1 MSIFNKIF
9 EYGNVRLDNMIQKAK
24 IEIAKQD
31 KPFPELEPENAIYGK
46 AVQTDPTYSVN
57 SQGYK
62 DRRDRLNP
70 EALRKIAYQ
79 DSIIAAIIQTRQN
92 HVANFAKPSPN
103 DREAGFK
110 VELKNF
116 ETALEAM
123 KLSIK
128 VERNIATDEDKENL
142 KELGVNPDKI
152 KVEKPE
158 VPGRQELKDAEPL
171 KDQDMPQVD
180 PVEKEQER
188 AQQQMEQKQQQ
199 MEALKD
205 MNGNGNGEEEV
216 EVEEK
221 EKVEVKK
228 AWEMLR
234 KAEDDNDDPVAD
246 EQVEEAE
253 GDTSEDQEG
262 GGEEGGM
269 DPAAMAMM
277 DQDKP
282 GDMTTPEEEKDVD
295 DKVEEFD
302 WALEREAR
310 DRLEKEI
317 MKKKKKVE
325 DWLMNCGE
333 KKDRPFDSRKWT
345 LNTFVRAL
353 IRDTLTIDLAAVEMV
368 RDQADRPHH
377 FFPVDAA
384 TIRYA
389 TPQLKTYAGT
399 LNSQVNL
406 DILYPEKEIEY
417 LEEKT
422 DALYLDQT
430 LLDDD
435 EYKYVQVIRG
445 VIERAYTP
453 KELKVAIRNMT
464 TDIYH
469 NGYGIAELELLVR
482 LVSSHLNT
490 EYYNEAYFTQG
501 FSAKGILHLK
511 SPLNRRKLEA
521 VRIQWQHMLK
531 GSRNS
536 FQTPIFA
543 GQDDVNW
550 IPLTQNHS
558 DIEFQGWMNYLI
570 KLICAIYQI
579 DPIEIGYGMMEEGGG
594 GGGLNGDNSTEKI
607 TLSRDKGLYPLMKWL
622 EHFINTKIIDPFEPD
637 FVIKFTGLSGE
648 SALDALDRQDREVRF
663 KKTVNEIRSEDNL
676 PPLPGMDTFMLDPGY
691 VQWFMQ
697 FSPEAVKQQ
706 EEMAASGA
714 MGPGGAGGGASGQA
728 GGEEENPGMEEFEG
742 GADGFGG
749 NSNGDFLQNPDYEGE
764 ADNAFGKSL
773 TKKPIKIEYYK

>member
-1 MSIFNKIF
+1 MSIFTKIF

-24 IEIAKQD
+24 VDIAKQD
-31 KPFPELEPENAIYGK
+31 KPFPELEPDNAIYGK

-79 DSIIAAIIQTRQN
+79 DSIISAIIQTRQN
-92 HVANFAKPSPN
+92 HVANFAKPSTN

-110 VELKNF
+110 VELKNY
-116 ETALEAM
+116 EIALEAM
-123 KLSIK
+123 KLTIM
-128 VERNIATDEDKENL
+128 VERDVASDEDKERL
-142 KELGVNPDKI
+142 KELGVNPEKI
-152 KVEKPE
+152 EVKKPE
-158 VPGRQELKDAEPL
+158 VPSRQELKDDEPM

-180 PVEKEQER
+180 PVEKEQQR
-188 AQQQMEQKQQQ
+188 AQEEMEQKQAQ
-199 MEALKD
+199 MQALQD

-221 EKVEVKK
+221 VEVKK
-228 AWEMLR
+228 AWETLR
-234 KAEDDNDDPVAD
+234 KADGDDDNPVED
-246 EQVEEAE
+246 EQAEEQAGE
-253 GDTSEDQEG
+253 VGE

-269 DPAAMAMM
+269 DPAAMMGAMNG
-277 DQDKP
+277 DKP

-295 DKVEEFD
+295 DKQEEFD
-302 WALEREAR
+302 WALEREAK
-310 DRLEKEI
+310 DRLDKEV
-317 MKKKKKVE
+317 MKRKKKIE

-333 KKDRPFDSRKWT
+333 KKDRPFESRKWT
-345 LNTFVRAL
+345 FNNFVRAL
-353 IRDTLTIDLAAVEMV
+353 VRDTLTIDLMAVEMV
-368 RDQADRPHH
+368 NDQAGRPHH

-389 TPQLKTYAGT
+389 TPQLKTYAGQI
-399 LNSQVNL
+399 NSQVNM
-406 DILYPEKEIEY
+406 DILYPEAEIEY
-417 LEEKT
+417 LTEKT
-422 DALYLDQT
+422 DAIELDPE
-430 LLDDD
+430 LLEDN

-445 VIERAYTP
+445 IIERAYTP
-453 KELKVAIRNMT
+453 KELKVAVRNVT

-521 VRIQWQHMLK
+521 IRIQWQHMLK

-543 GQDDVNW
+543 GMDDVNW

-594 GGGLNGDNSTEKI
+594 GGGLNGDNSSEKI
-607 TLSRDKGLYPLMKWL
+607 TLSRDKGLYPLMKWF
-622 EHFINTKIIDPFEPD
+622 EHFINTKLIDPIDPD

-648 SALDALDRQDREVRF
+648 GALDALDRQERESKF
-663 KKTVNEIRSEDNL
+663 KKTVNEIRAEDNL
-676 PPLPGMDTFMLDPGY
+676 PPLPGVDNLIAGGEY
-691 VQWFMQ
+691 LQWYLQ

-706 EEMAASGA
+706 EQAASQEA
-714 MGPGGAGGGASGQA
+714 AAAGGGEEGAP
-728 GGEEENPGMEEFEG
+728 GEEVENPGMEEFDG
-742 GADGFGG
+742 GTDGFGG
-749 NSNGDFLQNPDYEGE
+749 NSNGDFLQNPEYEGE
-764 ADNAFGKSL
+764 MDGAFGKSL

>member
-1 MSIFNKIF
+1 MSIFNKIL
-9 EYGNVRLDNMIQKAK
+9 EYGNVRLDNMINKAK
-24 IEIAKQD
+24 VDIAKQD

-46 AVQTDPTYSVN
+46 SVQTDPTYAVN
-57 SQGYK
+57 SQGFK

-70 EALRKIAYQ
+70 ESLRKIAYQ
-79 DSIIAAIIQTRQN
+79 DSIISAIIQTRQN
-92 HVANFAKPSPN
+92 HVANFAKPAKN

-110 VELKNF
+110 VELKNY
-116 ETALEAM
+116 EVALEAM
-123 KLSIK
+123 KLTIK
-128 VERNIATDEDKENL
+128 VERDVASDEDKERL
-142 KELGVNPDKI
+142 KELGVNPEKI
-152 KVEKPE
+152 EVKKPE
-158 VPGRQELKDAEPL
+158 VPGRQELKDGEPM

-188 AQQQMEQKQQQ
+188 AQQEVEQKQAQ
-199 MEALKD
+199 MEALQTAAE
-205 MNGNGNGEEEV
+205 NSGQPGEEEEQKPV
-216 EVEEK
+216 QK
-221 EKVEVKK
+221 S
-228 AWEMLR
+228 WETLR
-234 KAEDDNDDPVAD
+234 KADDDNPVED
-246 EQVEEAE
+246 EQSEEAAGE
-253 GDTSEDQEG
+253 VGQEG
-262 GGEEGGM
+262 GEEEGSGM
-269 DPAAMAMM
+269 DPAMM
-277 DQDKP
+277 GMMNQDKP
-282 GDMTTPEEEKDVD
+282 GEMSTPEEEKDVD
-295 DKVEEFD
+295 DKTEEFD
-302 WALEREAR
+302 WALEREAK

-317 MKKKKKVE
+317 MKRTKKVE

-333 KKDRPFDSRKWT
+333 KKDRPFESRKWT
-345 LNTFVRAL
+345 FNTLVRAI
-353 IRDTLTIDLAAVEMV
+353 IRDTLTIDLMAIEMV
-368 RDQADRPHH
+368 QDQAGRPHH

-384 TIRYA
+384 TIKFA
-389 TPQLKTYAGT
+389 TPQLGTYAGQI
-399 LNSQVNL
+399 NSQVNM

-422 DALYLDQT
+422 DALDLDPE
-430 LLDDD
+430 LLEEN

-445 VIERAYTP
+445 IIERAYTP
-453 KELKVAIRNMT
+453 KELKVGIRNIT

-521 VRIQWQHMLK
+521 IRIQWQHMLK
-531 GSRNS
+531 GARNS

-543 GQDDVNW
+543 GMDDVNW

-622 EHFINTKIIDPFEPD
+622 EHFINVNIIDPIDPD

-648 SALDALDRQDREVRF
+648 GTMDALDRQEREGKF

-676 PPLPGMDTFMLDPGY
+676 PPLPGMDNFMLDPGY

-706 EEMAASGA
+706 EQAASQEMAAAGA
-714 MGPGGAGGGASGQA
+714 EGGGGEP
-728 GGEEENPGMEEFEG
+728 GGEEGPSGLEEFDNG
-742 GADGFGG
+742 DDGFGG
-749 NSNGDFLQNPDYEGE
+749 NSNGDFLQNPEYEQE
-764 ADNAFGKSL
+764 FDDTFGKS
-773 TKKPIKIEYYK
+773 TKFKKPIKIEYYK

>member
-1 MSIFNKIF
+1 MSIFTKIF

-24 IEIAKQD
+24 IDIAKQD

-46 AVQTDPTYSVN
+46 TVQTDPTYSVN

-79 DSIIAAIIQTRQN
+79 DSIISAIIQTRQN
-92 HVANFAKPSPN
+92 HVANFTKVAKN
-103 DREAGFK
+103 DRDAGFK
-110 VELKNF
+110 VELKNY

-123 KLSIK
+123 KLSIM
-128 VERNIATDEDKENL
+128 VERDVASDEDKERL
-142 KELGVNPDKI
+142 KELGVNPEKI

-158 VPGRQELKDAEPL
+158 VPGRQELKDGDPM

-180 PVEKEQER
+180 PIEKEQQR
-188 AQQQMEQKQQQ
+188 AQQEQDKKQAQ
-199 MEALKD
+199 MEALQQV
-205 MNGNGNGEEEV
+205 NGNGDDEEV

-221 EKVEVKK
+221 EEVKVK
-228 AWEMLR
+228 KGWELLR
-234 KAEDDNDDPVAD
+234 KAEDDNDNPVED

-262 GGEEGGM
+262 EEGGGM

-295 DKVEEFD
+295 DKQEEFD

-310 DRLEKEI
+310 DRLEKEV

-325 DWLMNCGE
+325 DWIVNCGE
-333 KKDRPFDSRKWT
+333 KKDRPFESRKWT
-345 LNTFVRAL
+345 FNTFVRAL
-353 IRDTLTIDLAAVEMV
+353 VRDTLTIDLAAVEMV

-399 LNSQVNL
+399 LNSQTNL

-422 DALYLDQT
+422 DALTLDPE
-430 LLDDD
+430 LLEDN

-482 LVSSHLNT
+482 LVSSHINT

-637 FVIKFTGLSGE
+637 FVIKFTGLTGE
-648 SALDALDRQDREVRF
+648 SPLDALDRQDREVRF
-663 KKTVNEIRSEDNL
+663 KKTVNEIRAEDNL
-676 PPLPGMDTFMLDPGY
+676 PPLPGVDNLMLDPGY
-691 VQWFMQ
+691 VQWYMQ

-706 EEMAASGA
+706 EEMAAAGP
-714 MGPGGAGGGASGQA
+714 MGPGGAGGGVSGQA
-728 GGEEENPGMEEFEG
+728 GGEEDPTGMEEFEG
-742 GADGFGG
+742 GGDGFGG
-749 NSNGDFLQNPDYEGE
+749 NSNGDFLQNPGYEAE

-773 TKKPIKIEYYK
+773 TKKPIKIEYYR

>member
-1 MSIFNKIF
+1 MSIFTKIF

-24 IEIAKQD
+24 VDIAKQD
-31 KPFPELEPENAIYGK
+31 KPFPDLEPDTAIYGK

-92 HVANFAKPSPN
+92 HVANFAKPSLN
-103 DREAGFK
+103 DRDAGFK
-110 VELKNF
+110 VELKNY
-116 ETALEAM
+116 EIALEAM
-123 KLSIK
+123 KLTIK
-128 VERNIATDEDKENL
+128 VERDVADDDDKERL

-152 KVEKPE
+152 EVKKPE
-158 VPGRQELKDAEPL
+158 VPSRQELKDDEPM

-180 PVEKEQER
+180 PIEKEQQR
-188 AQQQMEQKQQQ
+188 AQEEMEQKQAQ
-199 MEALKD
+199 MQALQD

-221 EKVEVKK
+221 EEVKVK
-228 AWEMLR
+228 KGWETLR
-234 KAEDDNDDPVAD
+234 KANGDDDNPVED
-246 EQVEEAE
+246 EQAEEAAGE
-253 GDTSEDQEG
+253 VGE

-269 DPAAMAMM
+269 DPAAMMGAMNG
-277 DQDKP
+277 DKP

-295 DKVEEFD
+295 DKQEEFD
-302 WALEREAR
+302 WALEREAK
-310 DRLEKEI
+310 DRLDKEV
-317 MKKKKKVE
+317 MKRKKKIE

-333 KKDRPFDSRKWT
+333 KKDRPFESRKWT
-345 LNTFVRAL
+345 FNNFVRAL
-353 IRDTLTIDLAAVEMV
+353 VRDTLTIDLMAVEMV
-368 RDQADRPHH
+368 NDQAGRPHH

-389 TPQLKTYAGT
+389 TPQLKTYAGQI
-399 LNSQVNL
+399 NSQVNM
-406 DILYPEKEIEY
+406 DILYPEAEIEY
-417 LEEKT
+417 LTEKT
-422 DALYLDQT
+422 DAIELDPE
-430 LLDDD
+430 LLEDN

-445 VIERAYTP
+445 IIERAYTP
-453 KELKVAIRNMT
+453 KELKVAVRNVT

-521 VRIQWQHMLK
+521 IRIQWQHMLK

-543 GQDDVNW
+543 GMDDVNW

-594 GGGLNGDNSTEKI
+594 GGGLNGDNSSEKI
-607 TLSRDKGLYPLMKWL
+607 TLSRDKGLYPLMKWF
-622 EHFINTKIIDPFEPD
+622 EHFINTKLIDPIDPD

-648 SALDALDRQDREVRF
+648 GALDALDRQERESKF
-663 KKTVNEIRSEDNL
+663 KKTVNEIRAEDNL
-676 PPLPGMDTFMLDPGY
+676 PPLPGVDNLIAGAEY
-691 VQWFMQ
+691 LQWYLQ

-706 EEMAASGA
+706 EQAASQEA
-714 MGPGGAGGGASGQA
+714 AAAGGGEGAPPGE
-728 GGEEENPGMEEFEG
+728 EEENPGMEEFDG

-749 NSNGDFLQNPDYEGE
+749 NSNGDFLQNPEYEGE
-764 ADNAFGKSL
+764 MDGAFGKSL

>member
-9 EYGNVRLDNMIQKAK
+9 EYGNVRLDNMISKAK

-46 AVQTDPTYSVN
+46 SVQTDPTYAVN
-57 SQGYK
+57 SQGFK
-62 DRRDRLNP
+62 DRRNRLNP
-70 EALRKIAYQ
+70 ESLRKIAYQ
-79 DSIIAAIIQTRQN
+79 DSIISAIIQTRQN
-92 HVANFAKPSPN
+92 HVANFAKLSIN

-110 VELKNF
+110 IELKNY

-128 VERNIATDEDKENL
+128 VERDIATDEDKERL
-142 KELGVNPDKI
+142 KELGVNPEKI
-152 KVEKPE
+152 KVEKPD
-158 VPGRQELKDAEPL
+158 VPDRQELKDDAPQ
-171 KDQDMPQVD
+171 KDQDMVQHD
-180 PVEKEQER
+180 PVEREQKRAEEEAEEKQ
-188 AQQQMEQKQQQ
+188 AQQEFVQAQRDQSLANADGEQAA
-199 MEALKD
+199 E
-205 MNGNGNGEEEV
+205 GEE
-216 EVEEK
+216 K
-221 EKVEVKK
+221 PPVKK
-228 AWEMLR
+228 SWEMLR
-234 KAEDDNDDPVAD
+234 KAEDDNENPVAD
-246 EQVEEAE
+246 EQAEEAG
-253 GDTSEDQEG
+253 GDTGEDQ
-262 GGEEGGM
+262 GGEDNGNGM
-269 DPAAMAMM
+269 DPAMM
-277 DQDKP
+277 GMMNQDKP
-282 GDMTTPEEEKDVD
+282 GEMTTPEGEKDVD
-295 DKVEEFD
+295 DKQEEFD
-302 WALEREAR
+302 WALEREAK
-310 DRLEKEI
+310 DRLEQEVK
-317 MKKKKKVE
+317 KKKKKVE
-325 DWLMNCGE
+325 DWIINCGE
-333 KKDRPFDSRKWT
+333 KKDRPFESRKWT
-345 LNTFVRAL
+345 FNNLVRAI
-353 IRDTLTIDLAAVEMV
+353 IRDTLTIDMMAIEVV
-368 RDQADRPHH
+368 QDQAGRPHH

-384 TIRYA
+384 TIKFA
-389 TPQLKTYAGT
+389 TPQLGTYAGQI
-399 LNSQVNL
+399 NSQVNL

-422 DALYLDQT
+422 DALDLDPE
-430 LLDDD
+430 LLEEN

-445 VIERAYTP
+445 IIERAFTP
-453 KELKVAIRNMT
+453 KELKVGIRNVT

-531 GSRNS
+531 GARNS

-622 EHFINTKIIDPFEPD
+622 EHFINVNLIDPIDPD

-648 SALDALDRQDREVRF
+648 GSMDALDRQEREGKF

-676 PPLPGMDTFMLDPGY
+676 PPLPGMDNFMLDPGY

-706 EEMAASGA
+706 EQA
-714 MGPGGAGGGASGQA
+714 MGAEADAADADRDAQYGP
-728 GGEEENPGMEEFEG
+728 EEEPPE
-742 GADGFGG
+742 
-749 NSNGDFLQNPDYEGE
+749 NGDQPFGQGEPGQGQMNPEYENDFPG
-764 ADNAFGKSL
+764 DFSKS
-773 TKKPIKIEYYK
+773 IKIEYYK